1 MMSGKQHKKLSL
13 SSEIAYAAV
22 MCALLIGGQYL
33 FSYVS
38 GVEIVTVLL
47 LCFSAVF
54 GARCGILSAVAFSL
68 LRCLV
73 FGFYPSVIVLYLI
86 YFPLFAAVFGW
97 LGHIPNSV
105 YKQFPLWFALLLNFL
120 LLGIA
125 TACMLAV
132 RFDLIKIS
140 RLYKTTITVFLWVIA
155 GLSILLCLLF
165 NVLLAMKK
173 FGKDT
178 SDVLK
183 TIVFASIAAVCTIG
197 FSLLDDVITPLFYG
211 YDGKAALAY
220 FYTSFTAMLPQ
231 TVCTIVTVCTL
242 FLPVTAI
249 LEKVRLF
256 KKTK

>member
-1 MMSGKQHKKLSL
+1 MKSGKQDKKRSL
-13 SSEIAYAAV
+13 SNEIAYAAM

-33 FSYVS
+33 FSYIS
-38 GVEIVTVLL
+38 GVEIVTLLL

-54 GARCGILSAVAFSL
+54 GARCGVLCAVAFSL

-86 YFPLFAAVFGW
+86 YFPLFAAIFGW
-97 LGHIPNSV
+97 LGHFPNSV

-125 TACMLAV
+125 TACVLAV
-132 RFDLIKIS
+132 GFDLIKIS

-155 GLSILLCLLF
+155 GLSVLLCLLF
-165 NVLLAMKK
+165 NALLVAKK
-173 FGKDT
+173 AGKDT
-178 SDVLK
+178 SDLLK

-211 YDGKAALAY
+211 FTREAALTW

-249 LEKVRLF
+249 LEKVRHF